1 MLSCQLIR
9 VCVVV
14 APSTRCTAGRCNCFS
29 YSVVATKTF
38 KIPLSVVQFA
48 FLKMEH
54 ARDVDEIECLLA
66 NLIFR
71 VSPCLR
77 SSVDT
82 VCGHAYMWPRTR
94 PSEIKRVF

>member
-1 MLSCQLIR
+1 MDESVSTISCFVSLT
-9 VCVVV
+9 
-14 APSTRCTAGRCNCFS
+14 PRCTADRLRLFLSC
-29 YSVVATKTF
+29 SVVATKTF

-71 VSPCLR
+71 VSVC

-82 VCGHAYMWPRTR
+82 VCAHVHVVVP
-94 PSEIKRVF
+94 